1 LTDVPEVGGTN
12 ASLGELYTGLAAE
25 GVRKQR
31 GFTLTGERFC
41 DALAPE
47 AGTLADAGGVARNLI
62 RSSVLFPGRRPIPPL
77 PCPYSGR
84 HTAPLPA
91 KEQLAK
97 TKSRCSGGVL
107 KAN

>member
-1 LTDVPEVGGTN
+1 MPE
-12 ASLGELYTGLAAE
+12 
-25 GVRKQR
+25 
-31 GFTLTGERFC
+31 GFTLTGERFR

-47 AGTLADAGGVARNLI
+47 AGTLADAGGVARNRI

-107 KAN
+107 KAS